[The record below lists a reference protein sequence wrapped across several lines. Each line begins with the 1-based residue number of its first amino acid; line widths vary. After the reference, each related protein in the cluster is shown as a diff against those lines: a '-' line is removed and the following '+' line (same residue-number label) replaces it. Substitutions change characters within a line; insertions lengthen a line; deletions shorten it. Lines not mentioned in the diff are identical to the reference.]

1 MKKIVMFVLVAIL
14 VVVGLANIRA
24 RGEEAPAIEVELSKV
39 KTFTTEGQLEGTWIL
54 SFEKDE
60 NGYYRCA
67 FDMGDGRVVMFPLTD
82 AEVDRLMVKAVDEI
96 RQKTE
101 AEQNQT
107 DDRTFI
113 VKAVDWIT
121 FWN

>member
-24 RGEEAPAIEVELSKV
+24 RGEEAPAMEVELSKV

-54 SFEKDE
+54 SFEKDDQS
-60 NGYYRCA
+60 YYRCA
-67 FDMGDGRVVMFPLTD
+67 FDMGDGRVVLFPLTD
-82 AEVDRLMVKAVDEI
+82 AEVDMLMVKAVDEI
-96 RQKTE
+96 RQKAE
-101 AEQNQT
+101 AEQDQT

-113 VKAVDWIT
+113 AKAVDWIT